1 MEKFY
6 FTKKTEEMLW
16 IISNIIMDGKEIY
29 YKNREVEIIYRN
41 VCVCV
46 FAVTQIFGVI
56 FRL

>member
-6 FTKKTEEMLW
+6 FIKKIEEMLW

-46 FAVTQIFGVI
+46 FVVI
-56 FRL
+56 